1 MWSFMAFYSPKPG
14 EVILVIKALADPT
27 RRKML
32 LLMHENSPRGLTA
45 SHLADELDKK
55 IPTILHHLEKLE
67 DLDLAHYVMEK
78 IAGGHREVKHWK
90 VKHQKFV
97 LEVDM
102 DSISTEGFI
111 PDKYILTLFEE
122 EKGAGGSIST
132 DFVGDNQ
139 PEVILQKLKRKYPE
153 VSLRKAEVIHAQLS
167 QKEDLLQY
175 LEKWIYNEFTN
186 SAGELQLDFFEF
198 GSHFALDDNLRRE
211 LFEKLMH
218 SGNFSLYAYGEDGR
232 PIQRVAIRREY
243 LEEIKN
249 KNSH

>member
-1 MWSFMAFYSPKPG
+1 MASYSPKPG
-14 EVILVIKALADPT
+14 EVIQVIKALADPT

-32 LLMHENSPRGLTA
+32 LLMHENSPKGLTA

-67 DLDLAHYVMEK
+67 ELDLAYYVMEK
-78 IAGGHREVKHWK
+78 ITGGHREVKHWK

-97 LEVDM
+97 IEVDM
-102 DSISTEGFI
+102 DSISIEGFI

-122 EKGAGGSIST
+122 EKGAGGSISEN
-132 DFVGDNQ
+132 FVDNNQ
-139 PEVILQKLKRKYPE
+139 PMVILNKLKRKFPE
-153 VSLRKAEVIHAQLS
+153 FTKRKAEVIHVRLS
-167 QKEDLLQY
+167 QKEDLLHY
-175 LEKWIYNEFTN
+175 LEKWIYSEFIN

-211 LFEKLMH
+211 LFEILMH

-232 PIQRVAIRREY
+232 PIQRVAIQREY
-243 LEEIKN
+243 LDRIKN
-249 KNSH
+249 SQ